1 MWTVPQRLFIV
12 RDVRR
17 RRTAFSEWTPHLGHA
32 GVRGHPGQLAQ
43 LGGQQCP
50 PKLQHALFPR
60 VEVG

>member
-32 GVRGHPGQLAQ
+32 GVRGPAT
-43 LGGQQCP
+43 P
-50 PKLQHALFPR
+50 ASWPN
-60 VEVG
+60 